1 MQNVGLDFS
10 AIYIYICLYTCF
22 DAMYVDLEKS
32 TITVY
37 GDIIKIGFTE
47 AGCFSQTIQNVGLDF
62 YVIYVNVTCQ

>member
-1 MQNVGLDFS
+1 M
-10 AIYIYICLYTCF
+10 CLYACF

-47 AGCFSQTIQNVGLDF
+47 ADCFSQTIQNVGLDF
-62 YVIYVNVTCQ
+62 SAIYASTLLVSRMH